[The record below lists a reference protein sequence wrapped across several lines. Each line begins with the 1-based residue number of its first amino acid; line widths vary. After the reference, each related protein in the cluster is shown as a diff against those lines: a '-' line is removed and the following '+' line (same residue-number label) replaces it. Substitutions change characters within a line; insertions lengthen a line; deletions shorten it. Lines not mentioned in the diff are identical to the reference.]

1 MNMTAEDFNKTF
13 GAFWQTGV
21 SNEVS
26 TFTDQ
31 ELRMW
36 VVGLMANDGFVDL
49 THAEQ
54 VFKYI
59 KTGEV

>member
-1 MNMTAEDFNKTF
+1 MNEAEASFYKALGISVA
-13 GAFWQTGV
+13 GAP
-21 SNEVS
+21 NDDL
-26 TFTDQ
+26 TDQ

-36 VVGLMANDGFVDL
+36 VVELMANDGFVDL